1 MNPQDQANALAA
13 EIIRLQSPPVEIAQ
27 FLNKFPNKELLKNW
41 LNLNDDLS
49 PNFDRVNAILKAPA
63 ADGERVFQ

>member
-13 EIIRLQSPPVEIAQ
+13 EIIRLQSPPVELAQ

-49 PNFDRVNAILKAPA
+49 PNFDRVNDILKAPA
-63 ADGERVFQ
+63 ADGGRVFQ